1 LYLKQKKAMH
11 LASASGAAQQNTLGG
26 RQAMEKKIKDSITTR
41 GWLVIWL
48 MVLALTIWFTTATA
62 DVCYVGEQG
71 NWLGY
76 GSCSAMIDGVVG
88 K

>member
-1 LYLKQKKAMH
+1 MAVCYV
-11 LASASGAAQQNTLGG
+11 SANGAQVTNTLEG

-48 MVLALTIWFTTATA
+48 AVLALTIWFTTATA

-76 GSCSAMIDGVVG
+76 GSCSAMIDSVVG

>member
-1 LYLKQKKAMH
+1 
-11 LASASGAAQQNTLGG
+11 
-26 RQAMEKKIKDSITTR
+26 MEKKIKDSITTR

-48 MVLALTIWFTTATA
+48 AVLALTIWFTKATA
-62 DVCYVGEQG
+62 DVCYVGDQG

-76 GSCSAMIDGVVG
+76 GSCSTMIDSVVG

>member
-11 LASASGAAQQNTLGG
+11 LVSASGAAQQNTLGG

-48 MVLALTIWFTTATA
+48 AVLALTIWFTTATA
-62 DVCYVGEQG
+62 DVCYVGDQG

>member
-1 LYLKQKKAMH
+1 VN
-11 LASASGAAQQNTLGG
+11 GAEAPNTLEG

-48 MVLALTIWFTTATA
+48 MVLAFTIWFTAATA

-76 GSCSAMIDGVVG
+76 GSCSAMIDSVVS

>member
-1 LYLKQKKAMH
+1 
-11 LASASGAAQQNTLGG
+11 
-26 RQAMEKKIKDSITTR
+26 MEKKIKDSITTR

-48 MVLALTIWFTTATA
+48 LVLVLTIWFTKATA
-62 DVCYVGEQG
+62 DVCYVGDQG

-76 GSCSAMIDGVVG
+76 GSCSKMIDSVVG

>member
-1 LYLKQKKAMH
+1 MH
-11 LASASGAAQQNTLGG
+11 LVSASGAAHKNGSGG

-48 MVLALTIWFTTATA
+48 AVLALTIWFTTATA

-76 GSCSAMIDGVVG
+76 GSCTAMIDGVVG

>member
-1 LYLKQKKAMH
+1 
-11 LASASGAAQQNTLGG
+11 
-26 RQAMEKKIKDSITTR
+26 MEKKIKDSITTR

-48 MVLALTIWFTTATA
+48 AVLALTIWFTTATA
-62 DVCYVGEQG
+62 DVCYVGAQG

-76 GSCSAMIDGVVG
+76 GSCSAMIDSVVG

>member
-1 LYLKQKKAMH
+1 
-11 LASASGAAQQNTLGG
+11 
-26 RQAMEKKIKDSITTR
+26 MEKKIKDSITTR

-48 MVLALTIWFTTATA
+48 AVLALTIWFTKATA
-62 DVCYVGEQG
+62 DVCYVGNQG

-76 GSCSAMIDGVVG
+76 GSCSTMIDSVVG

>member
-1 LYLKQKKAMH
+1 MH
-11 LASASGAAQQNTLGG
+11 LANVNGAEAPNTLGG

-48 MVLALTIWFTTATA
+48 MVLAFTIWFTAATA

-76 GSCSAMIDGVVG
+76 GSCLAMIDSVVG

>member
-1 LYLKQKKAMH
+1 MH

>member
-1 LYLKQKKAMH
+1 M
-11 LASASGAAQQNTLGG
+11 SASGAAHKNGLE
-26 RQAMEKKIKDSITTR
+26 RRRAMEKKIKDSITTR

-48 MVLALTIWFTTATA
+48 AVLVFIIWFTKATA
-62 DVCYVGEQG
+62 DVCYVGDQG

-76 GSCSAMIDGVVG
+76 GSCTAMIDGVVG

>member
-1 LYLKQKKAMH
+1 
-11 LASASGAAQQNTLGG
+11 LAF
-26 RQAMEKKIKDSITTR
+26 
-41 GWLVIWL
+41 
-48 MVLALTIWFTTATA
+48 TIWFTAATA

-76 GSCSAMIDGVVG
+76 GSCSAMIDSVVG

>member
-1 LYLKQKKAMH
+1 MH

-48 MVLALTIWFTTATA
+48 AVLALTIWFTTATA

-76 GSCSAMIDGVVG
+76 GSCSAMIDGVVS

>member
-1 LYLKQKKAMH
+1 MKQKKEAR
-11 LASASGAAQQNTLGG
+11 LASASGAARMNTLGG
-26 RQAMEKKIKDSITTR
+26 RQAMEKKIRDSITTR

-48 MVLALTIWFTTATA
+48 LVLALTIWFTTATA

-76 GSCSAMIDGVVG
+76 GSCSAMIDSVVG

>member
-1 LYLKQKKAMH
+1 LKQKKATH
-11 LASASGAAQQNTLGG
+11 FASASGAVNKNGLGG

-48 MVLALTIWFTTATA
+48 GVLAFTVWFTTATA

-76 GSCSAMIDGVVG
+76 GSCSAMIDSVVG

>member
-1 LYLKQKKAMH
+1 MEAFYV
-11 LASASGAAQQNTLGG
+11 SANGAQVTNTLGG
-26 RQAMEKKIKDSITTR
+26 RQAMEKKVKDSITTR

-48 MVLALTIWFTTATA
+48 LVLAFTIWFTAATA
-62 DVCYVGEQG
+62 DVCYVGEEG

-76 GSCSAMIDGVVG
+76 GSCLTMIDKVVG

>member
-1 LYLKQKKAMH
+1 
-11 LASASGAAQQNTLGG
+11 
-26 RQAMEKKIKDSITTR
+26 MEKKIRDSITTR

-48 MVLALTIWFTTATA
+48 MVLAFTIWFTAATA

-76 GSCSAMIDGVVG
+76 GSCSTMIDSVVG

>member
-1 LYLKQKKAMH
+1 
-11 LASASGAAQQNTLGG
+11 
-26 RQAMEKKIKDSITTR
+26 MEKKIKDSITTR

-48 MVLALTIWFTTATA
+48 AVLALTIWFTKATA

-76 GSCSAMIDGVVG
+76 GSCTSMIDNVIGG
-88 K
+88 QK

>member
-1 LYLKQKKAMH
+1 MAKQH
-11 LASASGAAQQNTLGG
+11 WQSANGVQVTNGLGG

-48 MVLALTIWFTTATA
+48 AVLALTIWFTTATA

-76 GSCSAMIDGVVG
+76 GSCSEMIDGVVG

>member
-1 LYLKQKKAMH
+1 LKQKKAAR
-11 LASASGAAQQNTLGG
+11 LASASGAAKMNTLGG

-48 MVLALTIWFTTATA
+48 LVLAFTVWFTTATA
-62 DVCYVGEQG
+62 DVCYVGDQG
-71 NWLGY
+71 NFLGY
-76 GSCSAMIDGVVG
+76 GSCSAMIDEVVG

>member
-1 LYLKQKKAMH
+1 MNKQLEAH
-11 LASASGAAQQNTLGG
+11 YASASGVERMNTLGG
-26 RQAMEKKIKDSITTR
+26 KQAMEKSKGTITRR

-48 MVLALTIWFTTATA
+48 LVLAFTIWFTKATA
-62 DVCYVGEQG
+62 DICYVGDQG

-76 GSCSAMIDGVVG
+76 GSCTEMIDSVVG

>member
-1 LYLKQKKAMH
+1 MH
-11 LASASGAAQQNTLGG
+11 LASASGAAQRNTLEG

-62 DVCYVGEQG
+62 DVCYVGDQG
-71 NWLGY
+71 NFLGY
-76 GSCSAMIDGVVG
+76 GSCSAMIDSVVG

>member
-1 LYLKQKKAMH
+1 M
-11 LASASGAAQQNTLGG
+11 SASGAAQRNTSEG

-48 MVLALTIWFTTATA
+48 LVLALTIWFTKATA

-71 NWLGY
+71 NFLGY
-76 GSCSAMIDGVVG
+76 GSCSAMIDSVVG

>member
-1 LYLKQKKAMH
+1 MAVCYV
-11 LASASGAAQQNTLGG
+11 SASGAQVTNTLEG
-26 RQAMEKKIKDSITTR
+26 RQAMERKIKDSITTR

-48 MVLALTIWFTTATA
+48 FVLAFTIWFTKATA
-62 DVCYVGEQG
+62 DVCYVGDQG

-76 GSCSAMIDGVVG
+76 GSCSTMIDGVVG

>member
-1 LYLKQKKAMH
+1 
-11 LASASGAAQQNTLGG
+11 
-26 RQAMEKKIKDSITTR
+26 MEKKIKDSITTR

-48 MVLALTIWFTTATA
+48 MVLAFTIWFTAATA
-62 DVCYVGEQG
+62 DVCYVGAQG

-76 GSCSAMIDGVVG
+76 GSCSAMIDSVVG

>member
-1 LYLKQKKAMH
+1 V
-11 LASASGAAQQNTLGG
+11 SASGAAHKNGSER

-48 MVLALTIWFTTATA
+48 AVLVFTIWFTKATA
-62 DVCYVGEQG
+62 DVCYVGNQG

-76 GSCSAMIDGVVG
+76 GSCTAMIDGVVG

>member
-1 LYLKQKKAMH
+1 
-11 LASASGAAQQNTLGG
+11 
-26 RQAMEKKIKDSITTR
+26 MEKKIKDSITTR

-48 MVLALTIWFTTATA
+48 MVLAFTIWFTAATA

-76 GSCSAMIDGVVG
+76 GSCSTMIDEVVG

>member
-1 LYLKQKKAMH
+1 MN
-11 LASASGAAQQNTLGG
+11 GAEAPNTLEG

-48 MVLALTIWFTTATA
+48 MVLAFTIWFTAATA

>member
-1 LYLKQKKAMH
+1 MH
-11 LASASGAAQQNTLGG
+11 LANVNGAEAPNTLGG
-26 RQAMEKKIKDSITTR
+26 GQAMEKKIKDSITTR

-48 MVLALTIWFTTATA
+48 MVLAFTIWFTAATA

-71 NWLGY
+71 NFLGY
-76 GSCSAMIDGVVG
+76 GSCSAMIDSVVG

>member
-1 LYLKQKKAMH
+1 MNKLTERFW
-11 LASASGAAQQNTLGG
+11 ASANGALATNTLGG
-26 RQAMEKKIKDSITTR
+26 RQAMEKSKGTITRR

-48 MVLALTIWFTTATA
+48 LVLAFTIWFTNATA
-62 DVCYVGEQG
+62 DICYVGDQG

-76 GSCSAMIDGVVG
+76 GSCTEMIDGVVG

>member
-1 LYLKQKKAMH
+1 LYLKQKKETR
-11 LASASGAAQQNTLGG
+11 LASASGAARMNTLEG

-48 MVLALTIWFTTATA
+48 AVLALTIWFTTATA
-62 DVCYVGEQG
+62 DVCYVGDQG

>member
-1 LYLKQKKAMH
+1 
-11 LASASGAAQQNTLGG
+11 
-26 RQAMEKKIKDSITTR
+26 MEKKIKDSITTR

-48 MVLALTIWFTTATA
+48 MVLAFTIWFTAATA
-62 DVCYVGEQG
+62 DVCYVGKQG

-76 GSCSAMIDGVVG
+76 GSCSAMIDSVVG

>member
-1 LYLKQKKAMH
+1 MKQKKAAR
-11 LASASGAAQQNTLGG
+11 LASASGAAKMNTLGG

-48 MVLALTIWFTTATA
+48 LVLAFTVWFTTATA
-62 DVCYVGEQG
+62 DVCYVGDQG
-71 NWLGY
+71 NFLGY
-76 GSCSAMIDGVVG
+76 GSCSAMIDEVVG

>member
-1 LYLKQKKAMH
+1 VNVN
-11 LASASGAAQQNTLGG
+11 GAEAPNTLEG

-48 MVLALTIWFTTATA
+48 MVLAFTIWFTAATA

-76 GSCSAMIDGVVG
+76 GSCSAMIDSVVG